1 VASRQSAIDTG
12 DYDGRPLRR
21 LQELAARASLIR
33 GCCLIRNSALV
44 GNLMLS
50 GRIAG
55 RKLRTGRN
63 FEK

>member
-21 LQELAARASLIR
+21 LHELAARPSLIR
-33 GCCLIRNSALV
+33 GCCLIR
-44 GNLMLS
+44 
-50 GRIAG
+50 
-55 RKLRTGRN
+55 KLRTALRIGRN